1 MARPLDYNK
10 WNNIE
15 VSDDEDDTHP
25 NIDTPSLFKWRHEA
39 RIKRMEEMDAK
50 KKAVADE
57 KKKKEQEIE
66 ALKKKM
72 ATAALSESEMKIIQK
87 GLKELEKEANQAKAK
102 EAEVIQE
109 EQKMP
114 QNVDTLSSDGFSKSI
129 INKSKPRTNDHL
141 TEEEREKK
149 MKDFVLKYEKEIKAF
164 GWLKKFDDS
173 KAYMMEHT
181 HLACEETAN
190 YLVIHCLNLEMETK
204 HDAMKQ
210 VAHQCI
216 CVQYLLELSKQLDV
230 DPRSCIS
237 SFFTKIQIAD
247 DEYKKAFQDE
257 LEAFIE
263 RIEVRAEQKIEEQMV
278 EARKEAEREEELDKQ
293 NRLGPGGLDPVEVFE
308 SLPDALKECFESQDI
323 QRLQDTIKA
332 MNQDDARYHMKR
344 CVDSGLWK
352 PSADDPDTNPEDGFK
367 RNAPQPDSEEG
378 EEN

>member
-1 MARPLDYNK
+1 
-10 WNNIE
+10 
-15 VSDDEDDTHP
+15 
-25 NIDTPSLFKWRHEA
+25 
-39 RIKRMEEMDAK
+39 
-50 KKAVADE
+50 
-57 KKKKEQEIE
+57 
-66 ALKKKM
+66 
-72 ATAALSESEMKIIQK
+72 MKIIQK

-263 RIEVRAEQKIEEQMV
+263 RIEVRAEQKIEEQMF
-278 EARKEAEREEELDKQ
+278 EARKKAEREEELDKQ

-323 QRLQDTIKA
+323 AKLQETIRN
-332 MNQDDARYHMKR
+332 MPEEYARYHMKR
-344 CVDSGLWK
+344 CVQSGLWN
-352 PSADDPDTNPEDGFK
+352 PANDDPETSPEDGFK
-367 RNAPQPDSEEG
+367 RNAPQPDSEEEG